1 MLIWTLAMCL
11 WLHTNTA
18 QNSYGREE
26 PAYPGWEEDGLGL
39 AEDISLT
46 PLSKDS
52 APFLNLTV
60 QAGATATL
68 TCAFNEITEKT
79 TTNKFN
85 ESASDTGIDDISASD
100 SVCQYLDGPR
110 VMKQSSEESLDW
122 INHCAFS
129 READRAN
136 LYSVTMF
143 DSYLGFDS
151 PLKAKRVRRGGAVIS
166 KHCFNVSW
174 LRRQEGQL
182 RLLSVGLE
190 IYSRDSRY
198 TFQRSEDNY
207 WQLTV
212 AGVQE
217 TDQGLYECQVT
228 SHPPLAYSRYL
239 HVTVPELKILDE
251 RGLRILSK
259 FYNAGS
265 TLELKCLISRVPRPQ
280 HFILWVHGNRI
291 LNFDT
296 TRGGISV
303 KSDIFDNGVK
313 SSLFIA
319 NASPLDSGNY
329 TCSLAG
335 VGETTVAVHVII
347 GETPAAMQHGTGT
360 LLSSSICTS
369 LFTIL
374 FSLWEMR

>member
-1 MLIWTLAMCL
+1 MLLGTLVVCM
-11 WLHTNTA
+11 WLHINTA

-26 PAYPGWEEDGLGL
+26 PAYPGWEEDGQGL

-46 PLSKDS
+46 PLSQDS

-60 QAGATATL
+60 QVGASATL
-68 TCAFNEITEKT
+68 TCSFTDITEKT
-79 TTNKFN
+79 T
-85 ESASDTGIDDISASD
+85 
-100 SVCQYLDGPR
+100 
-110 VMKQSSEESLDW
+110 
-122 INHCAFS
+122 
-129 READRAN
+129 
-136 LYSVTMF
+136 
-143 DSYLGFDS
+143 
-151 PLKAKRVRRGGAVIS
+151 
-166 KHCFNVSW
+166 VSW
-174 LRRQEGQL
+174 LRRKEGQL

-198 TFQRSEDNY
+198 TFQRSEDND
-207 WQLTV
+207 WQLTIV
-212 AGVQE
+212 GVQE

-280 HFILWVHGNRI
+280 HFILWVHGHRI

-303 KSDIFDNGVK
+303 KSDILENGVR

-335 VGETTVAVHVII
+335 VGETTVAVHVIV
-347 GETPAAMQHGTGT
+347 GETPAAMQHGTGYPY
-360 LLSSSICTS
+360 SPSIYIS
-369 LFTIL
+369 LFTTL
-374 FSLWEMR
+374 LGLLAVR

>member
-79 TTNKFN
+79 T
-85 ESASDTGIDDISASD
+85 
-100 SVCQYLDGPR
+100 
-110 VMKQSSEESLDW
+110 
-122 INHCAFS
+122 
-129 READRAN
+129 
-136 LYSVTMF
+136 
-143 DSYLGFDS
+143 
-151 PLKAKRVRRGGAVIS
+151 
-166 KHCFNVSW
+166 VSW